1 MSIETDADNNVTG
14 NEPSLDA
21 LVDSLVEEVTGKQ
34 EEEKPA
40 VEKSQESKKDEPAG
54 KPSPSESDDETK
66 AKLAK
71 LERDL
76 SAARRAFH
84 ESQTE
89 LNRLRKGSEASPKS
103 SGSTK
108 TEGDE
113 ESDTDAVDSL
123 FEKHFE
129 ELTAKHPDWDENKVR
144 SRASKK
150 AWDDVIT
157 IKAEKIAQKIIEQSP
172 VSKVHEEQVVQG
184 SMEEVA
190 KFMSSAE
197 ELKDD
202 TSEFYRFVDR
212 AFTDRL
218 ALMER
223 ADGKKYLE
231 KLENGS
237 VVVTKAAH
245 KHIDVREVLER
256 AYKEAKGHFGP
267 SGKPAKQ
274 PKGEARGDEDEAPV
288 RKRGK
293 VESMDE
299 LADIMADFS
308 FS

>member
-34 EEEKPA
+34 EGGEPA
-40 VEKSQESKKDEPAG
+40 VAKSQESKKEEPAG
-54 KPSPSESDDETK
+54 KPSPSDSDDETK
-66 AKLAK
+66 AKLSK

-89 LNRLRKGSEASPKS
+89 LNRLKKGSEGSPKS

-129 ELTAKHPDWDENKVR
+129 ELTAKHPDWDETKVR

-157 IKAEKIAQKIIEQSP
+157 TKAESIARKIIEQSP
-172 VSKVHEEQVVQG
+172 VSKVHEDQIVQG
-184 SMEEVA
+184 SMDDVS
-190 KFMSSAE
+190 KFIASAE

-202 TSEFYRFVDR
+202 TSEFYRFVDKT
-212 AFTDRL
+212 FIDRL
-218 ALMER
+218 DLLER
-223 ADGKKYLE
+223 ADGKKYLDR
-231 KLENGS
+231 LDNGTVRVS
-237 VVVTKAAH
+237 RTAH
-245 KHIDVREVLER
+245 KHIDVRDVLER

-267 SGKPAKQ
+267 SAKPAKQ
-274 PKGEARGDEDEAPV
+274 PKGSSPRDEDDAPAK
-288 RKRGK
+288 KRGEI
-293 VESMDE
+293 ESMDE
-299 LADIMADFS
+299 LADLMTDFS